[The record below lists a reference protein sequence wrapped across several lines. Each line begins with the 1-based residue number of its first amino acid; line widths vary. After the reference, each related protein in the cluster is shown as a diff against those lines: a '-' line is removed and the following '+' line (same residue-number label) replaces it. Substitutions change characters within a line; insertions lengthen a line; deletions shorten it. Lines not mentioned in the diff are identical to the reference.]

1 MHNILNKLS
10 HVIKSEKQFE
20 NTYNG
25 TSIKKNW
32 IRIALHQFKKNVYY

>member
-10 HVIKSEKQFE
+10 NVIKSKKQFE

-25 TSIKKNW
+25 TSIKKIEFESLYIN
-32 IRIALHQFKKNVYY
+32 FKKNVYY